1 MTAPGGLGGGDGV
14 LSFTVWPTHAGAVR
28 RNGDEPIFQADYRR
42 GQIAWA
48 VNGAGGLLGHTTIDV
63 PAGEYHWVIYC
74 HDPYKPG
81 YVTAQK
87 LAHPLILDAPGTI
100 DLTGITEAE
109 VRPLNPDPVLHD

>member
-1 MTAPGGLGGGDGV
+1 
-14 LSFTVWPTHAGAVR
+14 
-28 RNGDEPIFQADYRR
+28 
-42 GQIAWA
+42 
-48 VNGAGGLLGHTTIDV
+48 
-63 PAGEYHWVIYC
+63 VIYC